1 MLKRINHIGIAV
13 KNLEQARDFYGS
25 VFKLESSTPLV
36 ERDFRVSMMQIGNIK
51 IELMD
56 PIGSEG
62 VIARFLE
69 KRGEGIHH
77 ICFEVDDIDSA
88 LASIEAKGVE
98 LLNKEPQPGAEGK
111 IAFLHPRTAHGVLI
125 ELVEVESDR

>member
-1 MLKRINHIGIAV
+1 
-13 KNLEQARDFYGS
+13 
-25 VFKLESSTPLV
+25 
-36 ERDFRVSMMQIGNIK
+36 MQIGNIK

-56 PIGSEG
+56 PVGSEG

-77 ICFEVDDIDSA
+77 ISLEVDDIDSA
-88 LASIEAKGVE
+88 LASIEAKGAE
-98 LLNKEPQPGAEGK
+98 LLNSEPQPGAEGK

-125 ELVEVESDR
+125 ELVEVKSDR

>member
-36 ERDFRVSMMQIGNIK
+36 EGKFRVSMMQISDIK

-77 ICFEVDDIDSA
+77 ICFEVDDIGSA
-88 LASIEAKGVE
+88 LASIEAKGGE
-98 LLNKEPQPGAEGK
+98 LLNREPQPGAEGK

>member
-69 KRGEGIHH
+69 KRGEG
-77 ICFEVDDIDSA
+77 
-88 LASIEAKGVE
+88 KGA
-98 LLNKEPQPGAEGK
+98 G
-111 IAFLHPRTAHGVLI
+111 
-125 ELVEVESDR
+125 

>member
-25 VFKLESSTPLV
+25 VFKLESSTPLI
-36 ERDFRVSMMQIGNIK
+36 EKDFRVSMVQIGDIK
-51 IELMD
+51 IELME

-62 VIARFLE
+62 VIARFLA
-69 KRGEGIHH
+69 KRSEGIHH
-77 ICFEVDDIDSA
+77 ICFEVDDIGSA
-88 LASIEAKGVE
+88 LASIEAKGAE
-98 LLNKEPQPGAEGK
+98 LLNREPQPGAEGK

-125 ELVEVESDR
+125 ELVEVEGDR

>member
-36 ERDFRVSMMQIGNIK
+36 EGEFRVSMMQIGDIK

-56 PIGSEG
+56 PIS
-62 VIARFLE
+62 V
-69 KRGEGIHH
+69 
-77 ICFEVDDIDSA
+77 V
-88 LASIEAKGVE
+88 KG
-98 LLNKEPQPGAEGK
+98 
-111 IAFLHPRTAHGVLI
+111 
-125 ELVEVESDR
+125 

>member
-25 VFKLESSTPLV
+25 VFKLESSTPLI
-36 ERDFRVSMMQIGNIK
+36 EKDFRVSMMQIGDIK

-98 LLNKEPQPGAEGK
+98 LLNREPQPGAEGK
-111 IAFLHPRTAHGVLI
+111 IAFLHPRAAHGVLI

>member
-13 KNLEQARDFYGS
+13 QNLGQARDFYNS

-36 ERDFRVSMMQIGNIK
+36 EKDFRVSMMQIGDIK

-56 PIGSEG
+56 PVGSEG
-62 VIARFLE
+62 VIAQFLE

-77 ICFEVDDIDSA
+77 ICFEVYDIASA
-88 LASIEAKGVE
+88 LASIEAKGME
-98 LLNKEPQPGAEGK
+98 LINREPQAGAEGK
-111 IAFLHPRTAHGVLI
+111 FAFLHPKTTHGVLI
-125 ELVEVESDR
+125 ELVEIAGER

>member
-13 KNLEQARDFYGS
+13 KNLEQARDFYSS

-36 ERDFRVSMMQIGNIK
+36 EKDFRVSMMQIGDIK

-62 VIARFLE
+62 VIARFLA

-88 LASIEAKGVE
+88 LASIEAKGGE
-98 LLNKEPQPGAEGK
+98 LLNKEPQTGAEGK

-125 ELVEVESDR
+125 ELVEVESNR